1 MPATN
6 GRRHRA
12 PPPRAAP
19 WPHSGLP
26 APAESTMVAPVP
38 DYDGPEVVPADASNV
53 FWLELPPTLAPYVR
67 LGMRYHDGERQ
78 LVFRIAR
85 DLADADGY
93 SEIQARAPEMQQLAE
108 TILDVCGFV
117 NSYAYG
123 VVQ

>member
-67 LGMRYHDGERQ
+67 LGMRYHDGNGSLFSASCVTLPTLTDTPKFRQ
-78 LVFRIAR
+78 GRLRCSSLPKPSWTSAAS
-85 DLADADGY
+85 LTTTPTA
-93 SEIQARAPEMQQLAE
+93 
-108 TILDVCGFV
+108 
-117 NSYAYG
+117 
-123 VVQ
+123 